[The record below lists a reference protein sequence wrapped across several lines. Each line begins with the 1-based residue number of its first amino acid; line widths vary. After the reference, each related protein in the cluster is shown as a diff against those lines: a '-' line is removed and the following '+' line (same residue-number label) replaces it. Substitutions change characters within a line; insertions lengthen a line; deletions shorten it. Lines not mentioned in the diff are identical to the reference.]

1 MIFFLL
7 IGLLSIIG
15 KRTVMRSLLILLIS
29 CFLLSC
35 NSEQET
41 SIDRLIVRLKQ
52 DPDRVNP
59 LLHSSSH
66 SREVYQYVMF
76 MLGEQNPI
84 TMEYE
89 ALLVKEL
96 PEAIPITDGDNKGK
110 YAYNFEILPD
120 AVWSDGSPVNAEDY
134 LFTLKLIYHKGLNL
148 SGYKTIFKKII
159 DSISI
164 DENDPKKFTVITNSS
179 EENNLI
185 MLCGVEVYPAQY
197 YDPNSVLKKYSL
209 EDLLDESNY
218 DDQVATDPA
227 LAEFALQFQE
237 AKYSREV
244 VEGAGPYKLTAWES
258 DQFVRLERKENYWGN
273 NYPDRIPMQAHPR
286 EIIFQ
291 IVEDDVIAINQ
302 LSAQEMDV
310 ASLPSTTGER
320 FLELKNDPLISANY
334 NFFTPRLARYLFI
347 QLNNES
353 PYLTDSRVRK
363 AMAHLIDVDRLIE
376 VIEGG
381 VGTRV
386 TSVISDKRPYY
397 NKSLK
402 PVPFDLEAAANLL
415 TEAGWIDTNGN
426 GTRDKVIDGE
436 LVEMNMRLHTSSS
449 ALSQRVSLDMKEGA
463 EQVGVNIELITQSF
477 RVTRAQNLQ
486 TGDFEM
492 TPMVTTLA
500 PIDNLYPGWHSS
512 QIGGR
517 GTNYARYSNEEAD
530 RILEQLETE
539 EDEAQRADLFMRL
552 QEIIY
557 NDHARLM
564 LYAPVEKILVSKKF
578 DPLITSRK
586 PGYLANAFK
595 PLE

>member
-1 MIFFLL
+1 MRPL
-7 IGLLSIIG
+7 I
-15 KRTVMRSLLILLIS
+15 ILLIS
-29 CFLLSC
+29 CFFLSC
-35 NSEQET
+35 NPKQES

-52 DPDRVNP
+52 DPERINP
-59 LLHSSSH
+59 LLLSSTQ

-84 TMEYE
+84 SMEYE

-96 PEAIPITDGDNKGK
+96 PDAIPITEGPDEGK

-120 AVWSDGSPVNAEDY
+120 AEWTDGSPVTAEDY
-134 LFTLKLIYHKGLNL
+134 LFTIKLIYHKGLNL

-164 DENDPKKFTVITNSS
+164 DQSDPKKFTVITTSS
-179 EENNLI
+179 DRNNLI
-185 MLCGVEVYPAQY
+185 MLCGVEVYPIQY
-197 YDPNSVLKKYSL
+197 YDPNNVLSKYTL
-209 EDLLDESNY
+209 ADLLDESKY
-218 DDQVATDPA
+218 DDQVAENPA
-227 LAEFALQFQE
+227 LSDFALQFQE

-244 VEGAGPYKLTAWES
+244 VQGAGPYKLTAWES
-258 DQFVRLERKENYWGN
+258 DQFVRLERKENYWGS
-273 NYPDRIPMQAHPR
+273 NYPDRIPMQAFPN

-302 LSAQEMDV
+302 ISAQEMDV
-310 ASLPSTTGER
+310 ASLQSTTGER
-320 FLELKNDPLISANY
+320 FLELKNDPLISDSY
-334 NFFTPRLARYLFI
+334 NFYTPQLTRYLYI

-353 PYLTDSRVRK
+353 PFLADFRVRK

-402 PVPFDLEAAANLL
+402 PIAYDLETASNLL
-415 TEAGWIDTNGN
+415 NEAGWIDSNGN
-426 GTRDKVIDGE
+426 GTRDKMINGE
-436 LVEMNMRLHTSSS
+436 LVEMELRLHTSSS

-463 EQVGVNIELITQSF
+463 EQVGVDIELITQSF
-477 RVTRAQNLQ
+477 RITRSQNLQ

-492 TPMVTTLA
+492 APMVSTLA

-512 QIGGR
+512 QIGGK

-539 EDEAQRADLFMRL
+539 EDEAKRAELFMRV

-578 DPLITSRK
+578 NPLITSRK

-595 PLE
+595 PVE